1 MGIVEGY
8 RIDLIMN
15 VEDEFQIV
23 IPDSEVEQCVTV
35 EKLVDVV
42 LPKLRQSNTEPC
54 PSQHGFY
61 KVRNVLM
68 ECLKLKRCQIKL
80 DTKLVDLVER
90 SQRREIWQKLM
101 NIATCPKTSL
111 IRPAWLSHL
120 VFWIIPVLVCL
131 GIVLVGWLPVDLTI
145 ILMGII
151 VAIIGAIVTTP
162 FKTEFPCKAVEVR
175 DLIGFIAPLDSR
187 TWTREEVFLKIREL
201 IAYFWSVDE
210 SEVTLET
217 DYVEKYLSK

>member
-23 IPDSEVEQCVTV
+23 IPASEMEQCVTV

-68 ECLKLKRCQIKL
+68 ECLQLKRSQIKL
-80 DTKLVDLVER
+80 DTKLDNLIER

-111 IRPAWLSHL
+111 VRPAWLSHL

-145 ILMGII
+145 ILVGII
-151 VAIIGAIVTTP
+151 VAIIVSP
-162 FKTEFPCKAVEVR
+162 FISA
-175 DLIGFIAPLDSR
+175 
-187 TWTREEVFLKIREL
+187 
-201 IAYFWSVDE
+201 
-210 SEVTLET
+210 
-217 DYVEKYLSK
+217 